1 MRWALSMTRP
11 CTGRSAAAA
20 SAVIASVAVLSGC
33 AVGPDYRTPTV
44 HVPSDYKEQS
54 SASVSWKTA
63 APNDEVDRGQWWTSY
78 QDPFLDQL
86 EERVTID
93 NQNLALYAAAYRQAL
108 AVVDEERAHL
118 FPTVSLRADRESVGI
133 PEIIQPAVK
142 KNMLTSRSAVAKGS
156 WDLDVWGKVR
166 RQIES
171 DRAAA
176 QASAAQ
182 LASMRLSAEAELA
195 TDYFELRYEDSLQRM
210 LNETVSAYQRSLD
223 ITRRQYEAGAA
234 AQSDVLTA
242 ETQVETTLAQRI
254 AVGVSRARYEHAIA
268 LLTGQAPADL
278 SIPIAELTAA
288 VPDIP
293 LALPA
298 TLLERRPDI
307 AQAERQMKQ
316 QNALI
321 GVAEAAFYPDI
332 SLSGLFGYAGAGSL
346 ISSSN
351 KLWALGGSASQ
362 LLYDGGGRSAT
373 VKSARAA
380 YDQSIANYRQTVL
393 TAFQNVEDALSGLR
407 VLALQAE
414 AQAAA
419 VASSRHSVDVALRLY
434 QAGAVTYTT
443 VVSAQGTALSNEQT
457 ALQVKENQ
465 LTESVAL
472 LKALGGG
479 WNASVLAKQ

>member
-1 MRWALSMTRP
+1 MS
-11 CTGRSAAAA
+11 
-20 SAVIASVAVLSGC
+20 IAVLLGC
-33 AVGPDYRTPTV
+33 AVGPDYKTATV
-44 HVPSDYKEQS
+44 HVPSEYKEQS
-54 SASVSWKTA
+54 SSSVSWKAA
-63 APNDEVDRGQWWTSY
+63 APNDEADRGKWWTSY
-78 QDPFLDQL
+78 QDPLLDQL
-86 EERVTID
+86 EEKVTID
-93 NQNLALYAAAYRQAL
+93 NQNLALYAAAYRQAR

-133 PEIIQPAVK
+133 PEILQPAVK
-142 KNMLTSRSAVAKGS
+142 KNVLASRSVVARGS

-166 RQIES
+166 RQVES
-171 DRAAA
+171 DKAAA
-176 QASAAQ
+176 QASSAQ

-210 LNETVSAYQRSLD
+210 LTETVSAYQRSLD

-234 AQSDVLTA
+234 AQSDVLSA
-242 ETQVETTLAQRI
+242 ETQVETTRAQCI
-254 AVGVSRARYEHAIA
+254 AVGVSRAQYEHAIA

-278 SIPIAELTAA
+278 SIPVEELTAA

-293 LALPA
+293 VALPT

-321 GVAEAAFYPDI
+321 GVAQAAFYPDI
-332 SLSGLFGYAGAGSL
+332 SLSGLFGYAGSGSL

-362 LLYDGGGRSAT
+362 LLFDGGGRSAI
-373 VKSARAA
+373 VKSAGAA
-380 YDQSIANYRQTVL
+380 YDESVANYRQTVL
-393 TAFQNVEDALSGLR
+393 AAFQNVEDALSGLR
-407 VLALQAE
+407 VLALEAE
-414 AQAAA
+414 AQTSA
-419 VASSRHSVDVALRLY
+419 VASSRRSVDIALREY
-434 QAGAVTYTT
+434 QAGAVAYTT
-443 VVSAQGTALSNEQT
+443 VVSAQGTALSNEQA
-457 ALQVKENQ
+457 ALQVKESQ

-479 WNASVLAKQ
+479 WNASLLAKQ